1 MGEKATSIEEQIS
14 KLESRGLIIEDRE
27 KAKELLLDIGYYRLG
42 FYSYFF
48 LKKDDNTFSTGTNF
62 KDIIRLYYLNVDLK
76 NLLIKY
82 LNRIEINFRTKVIYF
97 VSNKYQNNPTWFIH
111 GNIMN
116 KEYTQNFEKYVYTN
130 DFIKY
135 NKTIFKHHLKYP
147 NDRFAPAWKTFEY
160 MTFGAVIKAYQNLKD
175 NFLKEE
181 IANQYGLQNIKV
193 FQNLLDT
200 LKFLRNT
207 CAHSGVLCDL
217 QTPKGIKMIKGKIEF
232 PNNDRYSLNSCIKVT
247 SFILSSISQNRAKD
261 FKDEVDRLFLN
272 FKEHPQIKKIVEENI
287 RYYYK

>member
-1 MGEKATSIEEQIS
+1 MGERATLIEDQIK

-48 LKKDDNTFSTGTNF
+48 LEKNSKFKSGTKF
-62 KDIIRLYYLNVDLK
+62 KDIILLYYLNIDLK

-82 LNRIEINFRTKVIYF
+82 LNRIEINFRTKVVYF
-97 VSNKYQNNPTWFIH
+97 VSNKYQENSTWFIH
-111 GNIMN
+111 GNIMMN
-116 KEYTQNFEKYVYTN
+116 RYTQEFEKYVYTK

-135 NKTIFKHHLKYP
+135 NKTILKHHTKYP
-147 NDRFAPAWKTFEY
+147 NDKFAPAWKTFEY
-160 MTFGAVIKAYQNLKD
+160 MTFGAVIKAYESLKD
-175 NFLKEE
+175 SSLKEK

-217 QTPKGIKMIKGKIEF
+217 QTPKGIKRIKGKIEF
-232 PNNDRYSLNSCIKVT
+232 PNDDRYSLNSCFKVT
-247 SFILSSISQNRAKD
+247 FFILSSISQNRAKD
-261 FKDEVDRLFLN
+261 FQDEVDRLLCS
-272 FKEHPQIKKIVEENI
+272 FKGHLQIRKIVEDNI